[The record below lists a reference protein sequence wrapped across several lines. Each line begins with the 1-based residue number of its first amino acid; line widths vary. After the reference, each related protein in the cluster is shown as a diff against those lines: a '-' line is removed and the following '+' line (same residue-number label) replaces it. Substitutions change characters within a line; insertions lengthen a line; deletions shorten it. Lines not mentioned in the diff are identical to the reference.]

1 MAARLFSLILI
12 IFFWS
17 FSPAELR
24 VPTTLSIECRV
35 EASEWSKRSK
45 NSAWLISL
53 RRSDGTPIEELVIA
67 TTSNPQVLKLG
78 DRPTG
83 TYIVAAYF
91 DTNGNRK
98 LDRGVFTNPTEPYAF
113 SNNARN
119 RFSEPD
125 LSAQRFAHPG
135 AIQKLVL
142 KPAF

>member
-1 MAARLFSLILI
+1 MVARLFSLII
-12 IFFWS
+12 ITFFWS
-17 FSPAELR
+17 FSPAEHR
-24 VPTTLSIECRV
+24 VPTSLSIECRV
-35 EASEWSKRSK
+35 DASEWSKRAK

-53 RRSDGTPIEELVIA
+53 RRADGTPIEELVIA
-67 TTSNPQVLKLG
+67 ATSNPQVLKLG
-78 DRPTG
+78 DRSAG

-135 AIQKLVL
+135 ALQRLEL

>member
-1 MAARLFSLILI
+1 MAVRLFSLVIFT
-12 IFFWS
+12 FFWS
-17 FSPAELR
+17 FSPAEPR
-24 VPTTLSIECRV
+24 VPTALLIECRV
-35 EASEWSKRSK
+35 ESSEWSKRAK

-53 RRSDGTPIEELVIA
+53 RRADGTPIEELVIPA
-67 TTSNPQVLKLG
+67 SSNPQVLKLG
-78 DRPTG
+78 DRPAG

-91 DTNGNRK
+91 DSNGNRK

-135 AIQKLVL
+135 ALQRLEL

>member
-1 MAARLFSLILI
+1 VTARLFSLILI
-12 IFFWS
+12 SFFWS
-17 FSPAELR
+17 FSPAERR
-24 VPTTLSIECRV
+24 VPNPLSIECRV
-35 EASEWSKRSK
+35 ESSEWSKRAQ

-53 RRSDGTPIEELVIA
+53 RRSDGTIIEELVVPA
-67 TTSNPQVLKLG
+67 TSNPQVLKLG
-78 DRPTG
+78 DRPAG

-125 LSAQRFAHPG
+125 LSAQRFTHPG

-142 KPAF
+142 NPAF

>member
-1 MAARLFSLILI
+1 MAFRLFSLILI
-12 IFFWS
+12 TFFWS
-17 FSPAELR
+17 FSAAEPR
-24 VPTTLSIECRV
+24 VHAPLSIECRV
-35 EASEWSKRSK
+35 EPSEWSKRSK

-53 RRSDGTPIEELVIA
+53 RRADGTPIEELVIPA
-67 TTSNPQVLKLG
+67 TSNPQVLKLG
-78 DRPTG
+78 DRPSG

-98 LDRGVFTNPTEPYAF
+98 LDRGIFTNPTEPYAF

-135 AIQKLVL
+135 PLQKLTL

>member
-1 MAARLFSLILI
+1 MAIRLLSLFFGFL
-12 IFFWS
+12 FWS
-17 FSPAELR
+17 FSPAEFDS
-24 VPTTLSIECRV
+24 VLSVQCRV
-35 EASEWSKRSK
+35 DAAEWSKRAK
-45 NSAWLISL
+45 NSAWLLSV
-53 RRSDGTPIEELVIA
+53 RRADGTPIEELVIPA
-67 TTSNPQVLKLG
+67 TRNPQVLELG
-78 DRPTG
+78 ERRPG

-98 LDRGVFTNPTEPYAF
+98 LDRGVFTNPIEPYAF

-135 AIQKLVL
+135 PLQKLEL

>member
-1 MAARLFSLILI
+1 MAVRLFSLVIFT
-12 IFFWS
+12 FFWS
-17 FSPAELR
+17 FSPAEPR
-24 VPTTLSIECRV
+24 VPSPLSIECRV
-35 EASEWSKRSK
+35 EASEWSKRAK

-53 RRSDGTPIEELVIA
+53 RRADGTPIEELVIPA
-67 TTSNPQVLKLG
+67 SSNPQVLKLG
-78 DRPTG
+78 DRPAG

-91 DTNGNRK
+91 DSNGNRK

-135 AIQKLVL
+135 ALQRLEL

>member
-1 MAARLFSLILI
+1 MAVRLFSLILFA
-12 IFFWS
+12 FFWS

-24 VPTTLSIECRV
+24 VPSPLSIECRV
-35 EASEWSKRSK
+35 EASEWSKRAK

-53 RRSDGTPIEELVIA
+53 RRADGTPIEELVIPA
-67 TTSNPQVLKLG
+67 SSNPQVLKIG
-78 DRPTG
+78 DRPAG

-91 DTNGNRK
+91 DSNGNRK

-135 AIQKLVL
+135 PLQRLEL